1 MKISINDTELYTLT
15 LIQKQVIANDIHA
28 DQLDEDL
35 KRRVHWI
42 LMHKYEQCM
51 KRLRDEWMPKL
62 KDRVAA
68 VPTSDDA
75 FAQLVFSQPD
85 YKDRKSRDSQVADS
99 REPLKS

>member
-1 MKISINDTELYTLT
+1 MKISVNDQELYTLT

-28 DQLDEDL
+28 DELDEDL

-42 LMHKYEQCM
+42 LSHKYEQCM

-62 KDRVAA
+62 KGRVQS

-75 FAQLVFSQPD
+75 FAELVFSQPD
-85 YKDRKSRDSQVADS
+85 YKDRKA
-99 REPLKS
+99 RESSVKS